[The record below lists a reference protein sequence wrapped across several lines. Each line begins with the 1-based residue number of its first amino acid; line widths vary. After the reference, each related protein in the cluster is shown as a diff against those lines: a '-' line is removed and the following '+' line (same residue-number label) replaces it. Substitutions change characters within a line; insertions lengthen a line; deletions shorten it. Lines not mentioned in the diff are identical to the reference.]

1 MNVHGLRRN
10 VKNVVCNYSDAQ
22 VKVRKATSNDPWGP
36 SSTLM
41 SEISNLTYNI
51 GAFSE
56 IMLMIWKRLNDHG
69 KNWRHVYKALVL
81 LDYLIKTGSEKVAQ
95 QCRENIFAIQ
105 TLKDFQ
111 YIEENKDQGINVR
124 EKSKQL
130 VTLLRDEERL
140 KSERVRALKARE
152 RFAQSISHVDHET
165 GGMHESSR
173 RDAYGSPDGAAS
185 PKVQSELEGARPQSP
200 GEEEIQLQLALA
212 MSKEAAEQ
220 EERQRQNDD
229 LRLQLAITESRDNST
244 MQSSSSSNNRQGM
257 QQKQIGADDL
267 FRLKMDD
274 PWSSSTVTS
283 EPTLPRQEVT
293 DPWGLPVSSSSSFS
307 IQMSPSHNV
316 SSTAQDPWSSVS
328 SSTLDTNTDPWSS
341 LPPTKSHLSNDPWNT
356 LPTTQDDQASAWTH
370 LTKSNNEEL
379 DEFHGLRDPLSHGEA
394 CLMSPSPNV
403 FEMSEIKES
412 LPSNAQR
419 IKEPKSVE
427 NFLGANSSLVNLDN
441 LISTKSCKLVPGA
454 GTNPFSTTVYN
465 NPFQLVKPQP
475 PSINQLRAQNQ
486 FQAFPTHLQ
495 SNDLVGSEAFQ
506 TPLDPTCQFTD
517 YPQNPFM

>member
-51 GAFSE
+51 SAFSE

-111 YIEENKDQGINVR
+111 YIEENKDQGMNVR

-152 RFAQSISHVDHET
+152 RFAQSISHADHET
-165 GGMHESSR
+165 AGMHESSR

-212 MSKEAAEQ
+212 MSKEAAEL

-244 MQSSSSSNNRQGM
+244 MQSSSSFNNRQGI
-257 QQKQIGADDL
+257 QQKQIGLDDL
-267 FRLKMDD
+267 FRQKMDD

-283 EPTLPRQEVT
+283 EPTHPGQDVT
-293 DPWGLPVSSSSSFS
+293 DPWGFPISSSSSS
-307 IQMSPSHNV
+307 LSVQMSPCHNV
-316 SSTAQDPWSSVS
+316 SSTAGDSWNSISSSSLKLNNDPWGSI
-328 SSTLDTNTDPWSS
+328 
-341 LPPTKSHLSNDPWNT
+341 PPTKSHVTNDPWST
-356 LPTTQDDQASAWTH
+356 LSTTQDDQASAWTH
-370 LTKSNNEEL
+370 LSKSNNE
-379 DEFHGLRDPLSHGEA
+379 DEFHALKDPLSHGE
-394 CLMSPSPNV
+394 
-403 FEMSEIKES
+403 
-412 LPSNAQR
+412 
-419 IKEPKSVE
+419 
-427 NFLGANSSLVNLDN
+427 
-441 LISTKSCKLVPGA
+441 VPGA
-454 GTNPFSTTVYN
+454 GTNPFSTTIYN

-475 PSINQLRAQNQ
+475 PSMNQLRAQNQ
-486 FQAFPTHLQ
+486 FQAFPTHPQ
-495 SNDLVGSEAFQ
+495 SNDHTGSEAFQ
-506 TPLDPTCQFTD
+506 TPLDQTCQFTS